1 MKVSLPEFIRCWG
14 MMKLGRE
21 YLLSKQELD
30 IYGTASAYK
39 GPVLLL
45 HGSEAVAFFVSLRAN
60 AYCSQ
65 CQSWLPLLKKR
76 RYAYT
81 RTDS

>member
-1 MKVSLPEFIRCWG
+1 MLFSLNCRAKEYAVRGPQGGIAMKVSLPEFIRCWG

-21 YLLSKQELD
+21 YLLSTQELD

-45 HGSEAVAFFVSLRAN
+45 HGSEAVAFFRR
-60 AYCSQ
+60 
-65 CQSWLPLLKKR
+65 LLHNP
-76 RYAYT
+76 A
-81 RTDS
+81 D